1 MALLTA
7 REQAFLEAVA
17 RISYCNPFLPELLEF
32 ERLALGDA
40 FVEEEALWSLQ
51 VADPERIRGNTGKIL
66 QRLQALLDVLRE
78 RLTQSPK
85 ASRREL
91 ELYEDG
97 LLYWLYHR
105 YHDRI
110 FGVGPD
116 AAQPR
121 PAAGRWSFYK
131 QFLKDWEHYLRIP
144 GVEMPTGHEPR
155 HTFACYYQIVRA
167 FHNTFENIIG
177 NSVPAARLRAAVWQS
192 VFTHDIR
199 RYRRTLFARMGD
211 FVTLVTGPSG
221 TGKELVG
228 RAIALSRY
236 VPFDDRRLV
245 FESDLADE
253 FHPINVAALSPTL
266 VESELFGHRRGAF
279 TGAVGDKRGWLEE
292 CSPFGTV
299 FLDEIGD
306 LDLEIQ
312 VKLLRVI
319 ETRMFHPVGD
329 TTGRRF
335 QGKLIAATNKDL
347 AQAIHQGRFREDLY
361 FRLCSDL
368 IVTPSLSQQLR
379 ESPGVM
385 KDLVLFIARRVAGD
399 EAVSLAR
406 EAEEWILHRLGSDY
420 EWPGNYRELEQ
431 CIRNLLIRKDYQ
443 PVSWGRKDS
452 FGGLFES
459 AYSGRLS
466 ASELL
471 TRYCTLTY
479 ARTGSYEE
487 TARRLDLDRRT
498 VKSKVDTALLERVRR
513 EVQ

>member
-7 REQAFLEAVA
+7 REHAFLEAVA
-17 RISYCNPFLPELLEF
+17 RLSYCNPFLPELLEF
-32 ERLALGDA
+32 ERLALGEA
-40 FVEEEALWSLQ
+40 FVEEAPLWSLQ
-51 VADPERIRGNTGKIL
+51 VADPERIRGNTGEIL
-66 QRLQALLDVLRE
+66 RRLKALLDVLRD
-78 RLTQSPK
+78 RLKQDPT
-85 ASRREL
+85 ASRQEL

-97 LLYWLYHR
+97 LLYWLYHS
-105 YHDRI
+105 YHDLI
-110 FGVGPD
+110 LG
-116 AAQPR
+116 AS
-121 PAAGRWSFYK
+121 GRWAFYTR
-131 QFLKDWEHYLRIP
+131 FLKDWDHYLRIS

-236 VPFDDRRLV
+236 VPFDDRRLA
-245 FESDLADE
+245 FEEDLSAA

-292 CSPFGTV
+292 CSPLGTV

-319 ETRMFHPVGD
+319 ETRTFHPVGD

-335 QGKLIAATNKDL
+335 LGKLIAATNKDL

-385 KDLVLFIARRVAGD
+385 KDLVLFMARRVAGD
-399 EAVSLAR
+399 EGESLAR
-406 EAEEWILHRLGSDY
+406 EAEEWILDRLGPDY
-420 EWPGNYRELEQ
+420 AWPGNYRELEQ
-431 CIRNLLIRKDYQ
+431 CIRNLLIRKDYR
-443 PVSWGRKDS
+443 PVSWGRQDS
-452 FGGLFES
+452 FGDLFEP
-459 AYSGRLS
+459 AYNGRLT

-471 TRYCTLTY
+471 TRYCTFIY

-498 VKSKVDTALLERVRR
+498 VKSKVDATLLERVRR
-513 EVQ
+513 EAR

>member
-1 MALLTA
+1 MALLTS
-7 REQAFLEAVA
+7 REHAFLVAVA
-17 RISYCNPFLPELLEF
+17 RLSYCNPFLPELLEF
-32 ERLALGDA
+32 ERLALGEG
-40 FVEEEALWSLQ
+40 FVEEEAMWSLQ
-51 VADPERIRGNTGKIL
+51 VADPDRIRGNTGEIL
-66 QRLQALLDVLRE
+66 RRLKALLDVLCE
-78 RLTQSPK
+78 RLKQDPTATRQ
-85 ASRREL
+85 EL

-97 LLYWLYHR
+97 LLYWLYHS
-105 YHDRI
+105 YHDLI
-110 FGVGPD
+110 FE
-116 AAQPR
+116 
-121 PAAGRWSFYK
+121 AAGRWAFYTR
-131 QFLKDWEHYLRIP
+131 FLKDWEHYLGIP
-144 GVEMPTGHEPR
+144 GVEMPTGHEAR

-177 NSVPAARLRAAVWQS
+177 NSVPAGRLRAAVWQS
-192 VFTHDIR
+192 VFTHDIK

-245 FESDLADE
+245 FEGDLADG

-292 CSPFGTV
+292 CSPLGTV

-306 LDLEIQ
+306 LGLEIQ

-319 ETRMFHPVGD
+319 ETRTFHPVGD
-329 TTGRRF
+329 TTGRKF

-347 AQAIHQGRFREDLY
+347 AQAIHQGHFREDLY

-368 IVTPSLSQQLR
+368 IVTPSLSQQIR

-399 EAVSLAR
+399 EAESLAG
-406 EAEEWILHRLGSDY
+406 EAEEWILDRLGSDY

-431 CIRNLLIRKDYQ
+431 CIRNLLIRKDYR
-443 PVSWGRKDS
+443 PVSGGRKDS
-452 FGGLFES
+452 AEGLFEP
-459 AYSGRLS
+459 AYSGRIT

-479 ARTGSYEE
+479 AQTGSYEE

-498 VKSKVDTALLERVRR
+498 VKSKVDGALLERIRR

>member
-1 MALLTA
+1 MALLTS
-7 REQAFLEAVA
+7 REQAFLEAVG
-17 RISYCNPFLPELLEF
+17 RLSYCNPFLPELLGF
-32 ERLALGDA
+32 ERLALGEA

-51 VADPERIRGNTGKIL
+51 VADPERIRGNTGEIL
-66 QRLQALLDVLRE
+66 RRLQALLDVLRE
-78 RLTQSPK
+78 RLKQDPT

-97 LLYWLYHR
+97 LLYWLYHS
-105 YHDRI
+105 YHDSI
-110 FGVGPD
+110 FGAG
-116 AAQPR
+116 
-121 PAAGRWSFYK
+121 GRWAFYAK
-131 QFLKDWEHYLRIP
+131 FLKDWDRCLRVP
-144 GVEMPTGHEPR
+144 GVEMPSGHEPG
-155 HTFACYYQIVRA
+155 HTFACFYQIVRA

-177 NSVPAARLRAAVWQS
+177 NSVPAARLRAAVWES

-236 VPFDDRRLV
+236 VPFDERRMV
-245 FESDLADE
+245 FESDLADG

-292 CSPFGTV
+292 CSPLGTV

-306 LDLEIQ
+306 LDMEIQ

-319 ETRMFHPVGD
+319 ETRTFHPVGD

-368 IVTPSLSQQLR
+368 IVTPSLSQQVR

-385 KDLVLFIARRVAGD
+385 KDLVLFMARRVAGD
-399 EAVSLAR
+399 EAESLAR
-406 EAEEWILHRLGSDY
+406 EAGEWILDRLGPDY

-431 CIRNLLIRKDYQ
+431 CIRNLLIRKDYR
-443 PVSWGRKDS
+443 PVSWGRKDDS
-452 FGGLFES
+452 GGLFEP
-459 AYSGRLS
+459 AYQGRLT
-466 ASELL
+466 ASDLL
-471 TRYCTLTY
+471 TRYCTLIY

-487 TARRLDLDRRT
+487 TARKLDLDRRT
-498 VKSKVDTALLERVRR
+498 VKSKVDAALLAQVRR
-513 EVQ
+513 EAR

>member
-1 MALLTA
+1 MALLTS

-17 RISYCNPFLPELLEF
+17 RLSYSNPFLPELLEF
-32 ERLALGDA
+32 ERLALGEA
-40 FVEEEALWSLQ
+40 FVEEEAMWSLQ
-51 VADPERIRGNTGKIL
+51 VANPDKIRGNTGEIL
-66 QRLQALLDVLRE
+66 RRLHALLDVLRE
-78 RLTQSPK
+78 RLKQDPT
-85 ASRREL
+85 ASRQEL

-97 LLYWLYHR
+97 LLYWLYHS
-105 YHDRI
+105 YHDLI
-110 FGVGPD
+110 F
-116 AAQPR
+116 
-121 PAAGRWSFYK
+121 AAGGRWAFYTR
-131 QFLKDWEHYLRIP
+131 FLKDWEHYLRIP

-155 HTFACYYQIVRA
+155 HTFACYNQIVRA

-177 NSVPAARLRAAVWQS
+177 NSVPAARLRAAVWES

-245 FESDLADE
+245 FESDLADG

-292 CSPFGTV
+292 CSPLGTV

-306 LDLEIQ
+306 LDMEIQ

-329 TTGRRF
+329 TTGKRF

-385 KDLVLFIARRVAGD
+385 KDLVLFMARRVAGD
-399 EAVSLAR
+399 EAESLAH
-406 EAEEWILHRLGSDY
+406 EAGEWILDRLGPDY

-431 CIRNLLIRKDYQ
+431 CIRNLLIRKDYR

-452 FGGLFES
+452 SGGLFEP
-459 AYSGRLS
+459 AYSGGLT

-471 TRYCTLTY
+471 TRYCTLIY

-487 TARRLDLDRRT
+487 AARRLDLDRRT
-498 VKSKVDTALLERVRR
+498 VKSKVDASLLAQVRR
-513 EVQ
+513 EAR

>member
-1 MALLTA
+1 MALVTS
-7 REQAFLEAVA
+7 REHAFLEAVA

-78 RLTQSPK
+78 RLKQRPK

-97 LLYWLYHR
+97 LLYWLYYR
-105 YHDRI
+105 YHDWI
-110 FGVGPD
+110 LGVGPD
-116 AAQPR
+116 VAQPR

-192 VFTHDIR
+192 VFTHDIK

-245 FESDLADE
+245 FESDLADG

-319 ETRMFHPVGD
+319 ETRTFHPVGD
-329 TTGRRF
+329 TAGRRF

-368 IVTPSLSQQLR
+368 IVTPSLNQQLR

-385 KDLVLFIARRVAGD
+385 KDLVLFMARRVAGD

-452 FGGLFES
+452 SGGLFEP

-487 TARRLDLDRRT
+487 TARQLELDRRT
-498 VKSKVDTALLERVRR
+498 VKSKVDAALLERVRGELR
-513 EVQ
+513 

>member
-1 MALLTA
+1 MALLTS
-7 REQAFLEAVA
+7 REHAFLEAVA
-17 RISYCNPFLPELLEF
+17 RLSYSNPFLPELLEF
-32 ERLALGDA
+32 ERLALGEA
-40 FVEEEALWSLQ
+40 FVEEEAMWSLQ
-51 VADPERIRGNTGKIL
+51 VADPDRIRGNTGEIL
-66 QRLQALLDVLRE
+66 RRLKALLDVLRD
-78 RLTQSPK
+78 RLKRDPT
-85 ASRREL
+85 ASRQEL

-97 LLYWLYHR
+97 LLYWLYHS
-105 YHDRI
+105 YHDSI
-110 FGVGPD
+110 FG
-116 AAQPR
+116 AS
-121 PAAGRWSFYK
+121 GRWAFYAR
-131 QFLKDWEHYLRIP
+131 FLKDWDHYLRIP

-245 FESDLADE
+245 FESDLADG

-306 LDLEIQ
+306 LDMEIQ

-319 ETRMFHPVGD
+319 ETRTFHPVGD
-329 TTGRRF
+329 TTGKRF

-385 KDLVLFIARRVAGD
+385 QDLVLFMARRVAGD
-399 EAVSLAR
+399 EAESLAR
-406 EAEEWILHRLGSDY
+406 EAGEWILNRLGPDY

-431 CIRNLLIRKDYQ
+431 CIRNLLIRKDYR
-443 PVSWGRKDS
+443 PVSWGPRDS
-452 FGGLFES
+452 SGGLFEP
-459 AYSGRLS
+459 AYGGRLT

-471 TRYCTLTY
+471 TRYCTLIY

-498 VKSKVDTALLERVRR
+498 VKSKVDAALLERVRR
-513 EVQ
+513 EAR

>member
-7 REQAFLEAVA
+7 REHAFLEAVA
-17 RISYCNPFLPELLEF
+17 RLSYSNPFLPELLEF

-40 FVEEEALWSLQ
+40 FVEEEPLWSLQ
-51 VADPERIRGNTGKIL
+51 VADPERIRGNTGEIL
-66 QRLQALLDVLRE
+66 RRLQALLDVLRE
-78 RLTQSPK
+78 RLKQDPT
-85 ASRREL
+85 ASRQEL

-97 LLYWLYHR
+97 LLYWLYHS
-105 YHDRI
+105 YHDLI
-110 FGVGPD
+110 FG
-116 AAQPR
+116 AS
-121 PAAGRWSFYK
+121 GRWAFYTR
-131 QFLKDWEHYLRIP
+131 FLKDWDHYLRIP

-245 FESDLADE
+245 FESDLADG

-319 ETRMFHPVGD
+319 ETRTFHPVGD

-347 AQAIHQGRFREDLY
+347 AQAIHEGRFREDLY

-385 KDLVLFIARRVAGD
+385 QDLVLFMARRVAGD
-399 EAVSLAR
+399 EAESLAG
-406 EAEEWILHRLGSDY
+406 EAGEWILNRLGPDY
-420 EWPGNYRELEQ
+420 AWPGNYRELEQ
-431 CIRNLLIRKDYQ
+431 CIRNLLIRKDYR
-443 PVSWGRKDS
+443 PVSWGPRDS
-452 FGGLFES
+452 SGGLFE
-459 AYSGRLS
+459 AACSGRLT

-471 TRYCTLTY
+471 TRYCTLVY

-498 VKSKVDTALLERVRR
+498 VKSKVDAALLERVRR
-513 EVQ
+513 EAR